1 MPRRPS
7 LQDRLENDTH
17 EQFAR
22 CIAMG
27 NDLMVCYIGCGYPH
41 DKEAAKS
48 LANREKIRLRAEE
61 WFSRNKAHAWYKRGY
76 THPV

>member
-1 MPRRPS
+1 
-7 LQDRLENDTH
+7 
-17 EQFAR
+17 
-22 CIAMG
+22 MG
-27 NDLMVCYIGCGYPH
+27 NDLMVCYVGCGYPH
-41 DKEAAKS
+41 DEEAAKS